1 MKKSVRENIRQLRES
16 IERGQRFITHDV
28 WRIGAPGEEVPAG
41 LIIKQIRAVILL
53 ARGLIEETLLL
64 RASALTFATLL
75 FLVPFFAM
83 MFYLIQTFNLGD
95 HIYDKVDERLTRAV
109 VTIRN
114 LTDEVE
120 EIEEEGEGEVAEGE
134 AVVPAPITVQNE
146 VLAEGEVVE
155 DLFAEG
161 EIVAVEGE
169 GAEGEVVA
177 VEGESVGGEIAA
189 SVSLEGEGEPVVTEA
204 PATVIKRPKRRP
216 EESDALL
223 KQELISWIFPIFND
237 GHSITEDPTYEN
249 PVKLLVRFA
258 EEGASS
264 PHAIGVSGLLF
275 ILSTVF
281 GFMRNVEYTFNKIWG
296 VSQQRNPLRVLSHY
310 MMITLLLPF
319 VAAVIM
325 GISAALESQYVVDVL
340 GPFAVGLR
348 GTQFLIL
355 CLTFTL
361 MYMLIPNTKVYFRYA
376 LLGGVIGAALYMLN
390 SWSYVKFQTGLAR
403 YTLFF
408 STFALFPLT
417 LMYIYFSWLIL
428 LFGSLVS
435 FAYQNE
441 KTFAMERLA
450 DHATFAYREAIAVRI
465 MVELSDRFRRGR
477 YPMTV
482 KDAAEEWNIPTRL
495 VTETL
500 DSLIQAKLVTACA
513 TTPVCYQPARS
524 PHSIQVLDV
533 VNAVRESGQDPSLF
547 RQDKDYKHLYAGIDA
562 ASPNVMHADIQSL
575 AEDATSI
582 A

>member
-1 MKKSVRENIRQLRES
+1 MKKEIIEHIAQLRAS
-16 IERGQRFITHDV
+16 IERGHRFITHDI

-41 LIIKQIRAVILL
+41 FIIKQIRAVILL
-53 ARGLIEETLLL
+53 VRGLIEETLLL

-109 VTIRN
+109 VSIRN
-114 LTDEVE
+114 LTEEAE
-120 EIEEEGEGEVAEGE
+120 EIELEEEEGEAAGDVVVKVP
-134 AVVPAPITVQNE
+134 AVVQKEE
-146 VLAEGEVVE
+146 VLEGEVV
-155 DLFAEG
+155 LREG
-161 EIVAVEGE
+161 EIVEEGLVERDVVLE
-169 GAEGEVVA
+169 FPAEK
-177 VEGESVGGEIAA
+177 ESLDE
-189 SVSLEGEGEPVVTEA
+189 EGEPDVVETQAIE
-204 PATVIKRPKRRP
+204 VKRPKRRP

-223 KQELISWIFPIFND
+223 KQELIGWVFPIFNAEQ
-237 GHSITEDPTYEN
+237 SITDDPSYEN

-296 VSQQRNPLRVLSHY
+296 VSRQRNPLRVISHY

-325 GISAALESQYVVDVL
+325 GISAALESQYLVDIL
-340 GPFAVGLR
+340 GPFAFGLR

-361 MYMLIPNTKVYFRYA
+361 MYLFIPNTKVYFRYA
-376 LLGGVIGAALYMLN
+376 LLGGIIGAALYMLN

-408 STFALFPLT
+408 STFALFPIT

-450 DHATFAYREAIAVRI
+450 DHATFAYREALAVRI
-465 MVELSDRFRRGR
+465 MIELANRFSSGL

-482 KDAAEEWNIPTRL
+482 KDAAESWNVPTRL

-500 DSLIQAKLVTACA
+500 DSLVDAKLVTACA
-513 TTPVCYQPARS
+513 TTPICYQPARA
-524 PHSIQVLDV
+524 PQSIRVLDV
-533 VNAVRESGQDPSLF
+533 VNAVREFGQDPSLF
-547 RQDKDYKHLYAGIDA
+547 RKDPDYKKLYAGIDA
-562 ASPNVMHADIQSL
+562 ALPDVMCQSIQTLS
-575 AEDATSI
+575 ETPSSVI
-582 A
+582 YP

>member
-1 MKKSVRENIRQLRES
+1 MKKEIIEHIAQLRAS
-16 IERGQRFITHDV
+16 IERGQRFITHDI

-41 LIIKQIRAVILL
+41 IIIKQIRAAILL

-95 HIYDKVDERLTRAV
+95 HIYDKVDERLTQAV
-109 VTIRN
+109 VSIRN
-114 LTDEVE
+114 LTEEAKESDSEVVVE
-120 EIEEEGEGEVAEGE
+120 DVVGDVVFHGTAVVLNESASEGEFGLSEGEIAGEGHANEKIVTEGESLESEGE
-134 AVVPAPITVQNE
+134 AVVAE
-146 VLAEGEVVE
+146 SSVLVVE
-155 DLFAEG
+155 
-161 EIVAVEGE
+161 
-169 GAEGEVVA
+169 
-177 VEGESVGGEIAA
+177 
-189 SVSLEGEGEPVVTEA
+189 
-204 PATVIKRPKRRP
+204 RPKRRP
-216 EESDALL
+216 EESDARL
-223 KQELISWIFPIFND
+223 KQELIGWVFPIFNEEQ
-237 GHSITEDPTYEN
+237 SITNDPAYEN

-258 EEGASS
+258 EQGASS

-296 VSQQRNPLRVLSHY
+296 VSQQRNPLRVISHY

-325 GISAALESQYVVDVL
+325 GISAALESQYVVDIL
-340 GPFAVGLR
+340 GPFAIGLR

-361 MYMLIPNTKVYFRYA
+361 MYFFIPNTKVYFRYA
-376 LLGGVIGAALYMLN
+376 LLGGIIGAALYMLN

-450 DHATFAYREAIAVRI
+450 DHATFAYREALAVRLMI
-465 MVELSDRFRRGR
+465 ELARRFRCG
-477 YPMTV
+477 YEPITV
-482 KDAAEEWNIPTRL
+482 REAAEGWNVPTRL
-495 VTETL
+495 VSEVL
-500 DSLIQAKLVTACA
+500 DSLVTAKLVIACA

-524 PHSIQVLDV
+524 PQSIKVIDII
-533 VNAVRESGQDPSLF
+533 NAVRESGQDPSLF
-547 RQDKDYKHLYAGIDA
+547 RKDREYGHLYTGIDTA
-562 ASPNVMHADIQSL
+562 LPAVMNSDIHTLS
-575 AEDATSI
+575 ENATI
-582 A
+582 KL

>member
-1 MKKSVRENIRQLRES
+1 MKKEIIEHIAQLRAS
-16 IERGQRFITHDV
+16 IERGHRFITHDI

-53 ARGLIEETLLL
+53 TRGLIEETLLL

-95 HIYDKVDERLTRAV
+95 HIYDKVDERLTQAV
-109 VTIRN
+109 VSIRN
-114 LTDEVE
+114 LTEETEESDSEAVVE
-120 EIEEEGEGEVAEGE
+120 DLVGDVVIPAPVTVGHKVIAEGEIGLGADDIVVEGMTEGNATGDSFTEGEFLESEGE
-134 AVVPAPITVQNE
+134 AVVAE
-146 VLAEGEVVE
+146 ASVLVVE
-155 DLFAEG
+155 
-161 EIVAVEGE
+161 
-169 GAEGEVVA
+169 
-177 VEGESVGGEIAA
+177 
-189 SVSLEGEGEPVVTEA
+189 
-204 PATVIKRPKRRP
+204 RPKRRP
-216 EESDALL
+216 EESDARL
-223 KQELISWIFPIFND
+223 KQELIGWVFPIFNED
-237 GHSITEDPTYEN
+237 QSITNDPAYEN

-258 EEGASS
+258 EQGASS

-296 VSQQRNPLRVLSHY
+296 VSQQRNPLRVISHY
-310 MMITLLLPF
+310 MLITLLLPF

-325 GISAALESQYVVDVL
+325 GISAALESQYLVDIL
-340 GPFAVGLR
+340 GPFAIGLR

-361 MYMLIPNTKVYFRYA
+361 MYLFIPNTKVYFRYA
-376 LLGGVIGAALYMLN
+376 LLGGIIGAALYMLN

-450 DHATFAYREAIAVRI
+450 DHATFAYREALAVRLMI
-465 MVELSDRFRRGR
+465 ELARRFKCGHE
-477 YPMTV
+477 PITV
-482 KDAAEEWNIPTRL
+482 REAAEGWNVPTRL
-495 VTETL
+495 VSEVL
-500 DSLIQAKLVTACA
+500 DSLVTAKLVIACA

-524 PHSIQVLDV
+524 PQSIKVIDII
-533 VNAVRESGQDPSLF
+533 NAVRESGQDPSLF
-547 RQDKDYKHLYAGIDA
+547 RQDKKYSHLYAGIDT
-562 ASPNVMHADIQSL
+562 ASPAIMNSDVHTLSENVTITL
-575 AEDATSI
+575 
-582 A
+582 